1 MTAKDKHMLSFI
13 VPMFPFLLPSL
24 LGVILVG
31 GLWVHDRSYRRQEL
45 NAGTVTP
52 LAMIASKMHV

>member
-1 MTAKDKHMLSFI
+1 MLSFI
-13 VPMFPFLLPSL
+13 VSMFPFLLPSF

-45 NAGTVTP
+45 NAGKVKP
-52 LAMIASKMHV
+52 LAMIASKTHA